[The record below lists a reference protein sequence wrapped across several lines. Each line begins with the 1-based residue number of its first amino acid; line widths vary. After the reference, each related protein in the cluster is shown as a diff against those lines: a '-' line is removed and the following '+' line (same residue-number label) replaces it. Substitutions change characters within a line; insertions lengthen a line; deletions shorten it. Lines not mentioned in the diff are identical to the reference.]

1 MANSILSS
9 LSPAFSSGVNG
20 FLSHLDEFN
29 NFKNNFTGNPQVE
42 AQKLLQSKKDS
53 RGGVSMK
60 CFVSFDDGAGKMHK
74 VEVSGTVFADFLKN
88 Y

>member
-29 NFKNNFTGNPQVE
+29 NFKNNFSGNPQTE
-42 AQKLLQSKKDS
+42 AQKLLQS
-53 RGGVSMK
+53 
-60 CFVSFDDGAGKMHK
+60 GKM
-74 VEVSGTVFADFLKN
+74 SQQQFQQYAQLANLIRPLIG
-88 Y
+88 